1 MRRSPAEPLNLTSF
15 DERRASAEKFGRL
28 VSGSAARL
36 RIPRQEV
43 TVTMKTIALVF
54 ALASALFVHAPKANA
69 HAADKRGTV
78 EVTGHAVKAVTVG
91 PVLVHGYSG
100 FSGDE
105 DGAAALA
112 SHAARPTP
120 LVADHMAYVPVGAG
134 QVACLVT
141 DTPRPFELL
150 WHAFAIDGA
159 QTYLA
164 SSKAR

>member
-1 MRRSPAEPLNLTSF
+1 
-15 DERRASAEKFGRL
+15 
-28 VSGSAARL
+28 
-36 RIPRQEV
+36 
-43 TVTMKTIALVF
+43 MKTIALVF

-100 FSGDE
+100 FSGGAIFVAPAIVGTDA
-105 DGAAALA
+105 DCAAALA

-141 DTPRPFELL
+141 DTQRPFELL